1 MNLELKLPWCLVN
14 VRDLQVLLFE
24 YLHKKTVKCLT
35 FPKILRLYIY
45 ASCEFVWR
53 FITRCMIYIE
63 FTRPKTNYVKRKK
76 LIGKQ
81 IHCKVKQIHCKVC
94 RNKVYVILAGSR
106 IASVE
111 VIEQKVEEW
120 SEQNFGTND
129 TKNYS
134 FASMKQQR
142 KTRRLMFLI
151 GN

>member
-1 MNLELKLPWCLVN
+1 
-14 VRDLQVLLFE
+14 
-24 YLHKKTVKCLT
+24 
-35 FPKILRLYIY
+35 
-45 ASCEFVWR
+45 
-53 FITRCMIYIE
+53 
-63 FTRPKTNYVKRKK
+63 
-76 LIGKQ
+76 
-81 IHCKVKQIHCKVC
+81 
-94 RNKVYVILAGSR
+94 VYVILAGSR

-120 SEQNFGTND
+120 SEQNFGTDD